1 MNAQNPESTQAWL
14 IRNCPNFY
22 FMPSLRYD
30 RIFTTWGQ
38 IDDKMSPA
46 YWQTRGFKVE
56 PLIECSEDD
65 ATHWLVDGMM
75 IDSKFEQGRLVE
87 WNIQKGVRYGVF
99 DKESAD
105 AARKIGKE
113 VMPLRLYSD
122 TV

>member
-1 MNAQNPESTQAWL
+1 MIKAWL
-14 IRNCPNFY
+14 VRNCPNFY

-56 PLIECSEDD
+56 PLVACDEEE
-65 ATHWLVDGMM
+65 ATHFLVHRADGRY
-75 IDSKFEQGRLVE
+75 DDFYENCHDGFTAE
-87 WNIQKGVRYGVF
+87 AVRCSRELGKVVTPV
-99 DKESAD
+99 KPLSA
-105 AARKIGKE
+105 
-113 VMPLRLYSD
+113 